1 MYKDAAG
8 MAGGFSRN
16 LMIILRDDIS
26 KRAQQ
31 KSSRDWRN
39 FSTHIFVGC
48 SADEA
53 GGAAGGLILLRIE
66 PIIRM
71 DAASTSIILV
81 QPPTLLG
88 IESFIRSRSNITA
101 KASLFLLACCGYYRL
116 YYIVVPLE

>member
-16 LMIILRDDIS
+16 LIILRDDIS

-66 PIIRM
+66 PIIFAWMQPARPSFSSSLQHYW
-71 DAASTSIILV
+71 ALNRSFAHALILPQKPV
-81 QPPTLLG
+81 
-88 IESFIRSRSNITA
+88 F
-101 KASLFLLACCGYYRL
+101 FF
-116 YYIVVPLE
+116 